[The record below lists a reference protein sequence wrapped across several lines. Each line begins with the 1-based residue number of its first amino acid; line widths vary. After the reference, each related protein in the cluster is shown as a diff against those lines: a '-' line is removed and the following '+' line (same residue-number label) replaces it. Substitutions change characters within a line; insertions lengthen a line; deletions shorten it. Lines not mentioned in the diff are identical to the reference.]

1 MKDMDTKTKL
11 EASLKTAIRNNDD
24 VSKRTIRMALSAIR
38 LAEIEK
44 GSPIDEITIV
54 NILQK
59 EVKGRRE
66 TIQDATKAMR
76 PDIIT
81 EAEAEIAVINTF
93 LPNQLTP
100 EELQRMA
107 EIVIAEIGAK
117 SLADLGRVMKTL
129 LPRVKGQATGD
140 QVSQVVRQLLQSS

>member
-11 EASLKTAIRNNDD
+11 EAELKNAIRNNDD

-44 GSPIDEITIV
+44 GGPMDEDSIV

-76 PDIIT
+76 PDIIA
-81 EAEAEIAVINTF
+81 EAEAEIAVLNTF

-107 EIVIAEIGAK
+107 AVVIAEIGAK
-117 SLADLGRVMKTL
+117 SPADLGRVMKTL
-129 LPRVKGQATGD
+129 LPQVKGQATGD
-140 QVSQVVRQLLQSS
+140 QVSQIVRQLLHSS